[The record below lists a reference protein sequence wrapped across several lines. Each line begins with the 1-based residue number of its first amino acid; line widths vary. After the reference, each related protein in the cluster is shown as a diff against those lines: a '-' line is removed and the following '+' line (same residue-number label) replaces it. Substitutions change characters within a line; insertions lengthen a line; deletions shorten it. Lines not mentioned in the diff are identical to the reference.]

1 MPRPSA
7 RGQAEH
13 ADLALVLVAVDRA
26 GGLADLGQRVH
37 RRQQRLDAALVDQPV
52 GGVRLGVVG
61 EVAGDQPLQLHPEV
75 AVVELDH
82 VARRRRAR
90 DDGAAALAGEDRRAH
105 RLAAGV
111 LEHDVGVVADE
122 LADLLA
128 EAAPL
133 RLVLGVLVGPE
144 AVALGLPVDDG
155 LDAELVA
162 AARPCSGDDTTPT
175 GVPPP
180 LSTYCTA

>member
-1 MPRPSA
+1 MPRPSVG
-7 RGQAEH
+7 RQAEH

-26 GGLADLGQRVH
+26 GGRADLGRAGRH
-37 RRQQRLDAALVDQPV
+37 GRQQRLDAALVDQPV
-52 GGVRLGVVG
+52 GGVGLGVVG

-128 EAAPL
+128 EAPPL
-133 RLVLGVLVGPE
+133 RLVLRVVVGPE
-144 AVALGLPVDDG
+144 PVALGLAVDDG
-155 LDAELVA
+155 LDAELVEQLGLA
-162 AARPCSGDDTTPT
+162 PATTRRRPACRRR
-175 GVPPP
+175 
-180 LSTYCTA
+180 